1 MPRKLHKD
9 IEILVDGR
17 TTCKSFEEASAM
29 AIQRCLSDGS
39 KHDIDINFMSEAGA
53 HAWGGDEAVESY
65 LEDPEASSSERI
77 VVKVD
82 YIGRV
87 A

>member
-1 MPRKLHKD
+1 MVTKLHKD

-17 TTCKSFEEASAM
+17 TNCKSFEEASAM

-39 KHDIDINFMSEAGA
+39 KHDIAINFMSEAGA
-53 HAWGGDEAVESY
+53 RTWGGDDAVESY
-65 LEDPEASSSERI
+65 LEDPGASSHERI

>member
-17 TTCKSFEEASAM
+17 TTCKSFEEAAAM
-29 AIQRCLSDGS
+29 AVRRGVSDS
-39 KHDIDINFMSEAGA
+39 AEHDIDINFMSKAGA
-53 HAWGGDEAVESY
+53 RAWGGDDAVESY
-65 LEDPEASSSERI
+65 LEDPDASSSERI
-77 VVKVD
+77 VVKVN